1 MNTLYKTTL
10 LITMAVVT
18 WKVWKIEKHTRKPV
32 ISSKAFSDY
41 LNNKS
46 LVIPKDAKNSTES
59 ARRLLKFAEQTI
71 SK

>member
-1 MNTLYKTTL
+1 
-10 LITMAVVT
+10 
-18 WKVWKIEKHTRKPV
+18 KIEKHTRKPV
-32 ISSKAFSDY
+32 ISSRALSDY

-46 LVIPKDAKNSTES
+46 LTIPKDAENSTES